1 MQKNNILSL
10 MKLHTYI
17 VCGIALSV
25 SLFTIACTDN
35 DIISPNKQQHSG
47 TSVRFNIIDGQQ
59 TALAQR
65 ANGLTRGITPQS
77 LPASTFETRQLEV
90 QSNIPLTDAC
100 LEETTIEGFMPVKA
114 DAKTRGDL
122 TTTLVQNFSSLGYRG
137 NTAATISTTPTW
149 FYNEATK
156 PDGNLVNDIRWQWN
170 LNHARFFAVYPQV
183 TSAYPNIT
191 LSPNTHSGTPFVDFI
206 VDADVAKQKDL
217 MTACTGDVEYDS
229 FAGITP
235 ETNLNFQHAL
245 TAITFAV
252 GKNLSLNK
260 IINRVE
266 LQNVQTRAKYILPT
280 IYGAAGTWDLTASPT
295 RGTVTLSGLS
305 VSTNLAENATII
317 GNQGEN
323 FTFMMIPQPIQGK
336 NIKAV
341 IHCTD
346 GTTITSTLKGDDW
359 QPGTTRQYKLTQKN
373 SNRYHIVATSPS
385 AAVDF
390 DKTQTDNYTIRSY
403 RDDFDPATN
412 SIVQTRVAWKVVKYE
427 ESVDNGATWT
437 DLGATK
443 PAWLTALSKDEG
455 IGGTAG
461 EQGTATLRTDIS
473 DYSVEYNK
481 VIKDATPKGTAANP
495 FNLANAPSG
504 AKGYHAETANCYFIS
519 APGYYCFP
527 LAYGNAIKNNAW
539 NTNAYQSTNVPTIY
553 YLKDRFLK
561 KFKDHRN
568 QDITNPWI
576 RWQIGGAPDGVKI
589 VWMDQPNLVRSTSLK
604 LKGDF
609 VEFEIKKEDIRNG
622 NALIAVTKGGVV
634 VWSWHLW
641 VDRADAL
648 DKISC
653 ENKDNVTYK
662 FTRNVLGSVLKD
674 YKGSTY
680 RKPRKVRV
688 TVMQNGGLNQTK
700 ETAQF
705 IITQNP
711 GEAKALGATYYQWG
725 RKDPQP
731 YTKDVAEGSF
741 VFEDAPSGV
750 TFGYAIQHPGTYFGY
765 ISRPGVFVY
774 YDTWL
779 AGENLNL
786 WSANAN
792 SYEFNNGPVVKTIY
806 DPCPPGFKVPAPK
819 AFTGFTTTGQYT
831 SNREEF
837 NVSGTWNN
845 GWNFNNKRTNPNAT
859 IYFPALGYRYG
870 DNLSLSGL
878 NNSGSYWAASVGPYN
893 GFRGYNLSISENG
906 IYNTSNE
913 NNPAS
918 GYCVRPVAD
927 N

>member
-1 MQKNNILSL
+1 M
-10 MKLHTYI
+10 
-17 VCGIALSV
+17 
-25 SLFTIACTDN
+25 
-35 DIISPNKQQHSG
+35 
-47 TSVRFNIIDGQQ
+47 
-59 TALAQR
+59 
-65 ANGLTRGITPQS
+65 
-77 LPASTFETRQLEV
+77 
-90 QSNIPLTDAC
+90 
-100 LEETTIEGFMPVKA
+100 
-114 DAKTRGDL
+114 
-122 TTTLVQNFSSLGYRG
+122 
-137 NTAATISTTPTW
+137 
-149 FYNEATK
+149 
-156 PDGNLVNDIRWQWN
+156 
-170 LNHARFFAVYPQV
+170 
-183 TSAYPNIT
+183 
-191 LSPNTHSGTPFVDFI
+191 
-206 VDADVAKQKDL
+206 
-217 MTACTGDVEYDS
+217 
-229 FAGITP
+229 
-235 ETNLNFQHAL
+235 
-245 TAITFAV
+245 
-252 GKNLSLNK
+252 
-260 IINRVE
+260 
-266 LQNVQTRAKYILPT
+266 
-280 IYGAAGTWDLTASPT
+280 
-295 RGTVTLSGLS
+295 
-305 VSTNLAENATII
+305 
-317 GNQGEN
+317 
-323 FTFMMIPQPIQGK
+323 
-336 NIKAV
+336 
-341 IHCTD
+341 
-346 GTTITSTLKGDDW
+346 
-359 QPGTTRQYKLTQKN
+359 
-373 SNRYHIVATSPS
+373 
-385 AAVDF
+385 
-390 DKTQTDNYTIRSY
+390 
-403 RDDFDPATN
+403 
-412 SIVQTRVAWKVVKYE
+412 KYE

-589 VWMDQPNLVRSTSLK
+589 VWMDQPKLVRSTSLK

-750 TFGYAIQHPGTYFGY
+750 TFGYAIKHPGTYFGY

-893 GFRGYNLSISENG
+893 GFRGYNLSISENW